1 MTPTEKALAKI
12 EQHEETC
19 GIRYESI
26 DSRLNAGEMAAGAAS
41 NIESLGAYIGKLG
54 ASEFDLQR
62 AKNSKNLTEAEAMKI
77 VMAEEQLRQSRESIR
92 QVFEATHRM
101 DLWNEMLA
109 KTAEARKNRQ
119 AFLKAEE
126 ARKKKFRKE
135 LTQYALIFLVV
146 AALVPAAIGAL
157 LAWLTNR

>member
-1 MTPTEKALAKI
+1 
-12 EQHEETC
+12 
-19 GIRYESI
+19 
-26 DSRLNAGEMAAGAAS
+26 
-41 NIESLGAYIGKLG
+41 
-54 ASEFDLQR
+54 
-62 AKNSKNLTEAEAMKI
+62 
-77 VMAEEQLRQSRESIR
+77 V
-92 QVFEATHRM
+92 
-101 DLWNEMLA
+101 LA

>member
-1 MTPTEKALAKI
+1 MILEAVAAVTAACKAL
-12 EQHEETC
+12 
-19 GIRYESI
+19 
-26 DSRLNAGEMAAGAAS
+26 EMAAGAAS
-41 NIESLGAYIGKLG
+41 NIESLGSVIARLG
-54 ASEFDLQR
+54 SSEFDLQR
-62 AKNSKNLTEAEAMKI
+62 AKNSKSLSEAEAMKI
-77 VMAEEQLRQSRESIR
+77 VMAEEQLRQSRAAIR

-101 DLWNEMLA
+101 DLWNEMQA

-135 LTQYALIFLVV
+135 LTQYALIFAVV
-146 AALVPAAIGAL
+146 IFLVPATIGGL

>member
-1 MTPTEKALAKI
+1 MILEAVAAVTTACKAL
-12 EQHEETC
+12 
-19 GIRYESI
+19 
-26 DSRLNAGEMAAGAAS
+26 EMAAGAAQ
-41 NIESLGAYIGKLG
+41 NIESLGSYVAKLG
-54 ASEFDLQR
+54 SSEFDLQR

-77 VMAEEQLRQSRESIR
+77 VMAEEQLRQSRTAIR

-101 DLWNEMLA
+101 DLWNEMQA
-109 KTAEARKNRQ
+109 KTA
-119 AFLKAEE
+119 E

-146 AALVPAAIGAL
+146 IALVPAAVGAL